1 MRPTSLTPEVCL
13 DLVREEILRLRPGTA
28 PTLASHL
35 ESDLGL
41 NSHDLVE
48 LLSALE
54 SRLDLGPSESLPQTE
69 LQTVEDLCQACQSLG
84 ESNADRALAAS
95 LLRGQARR
103 RR

>member
-1 MRPTSLTPEVCL
+1 MRATSLTPEDCL
-13 DLVREEILRLRPGTA
+13 ALVREEILRLRPGTV
-28 PTLASHL
+28 PTLHSQL
-35 ESDLGL
+35 EADLGL

-69 LQTVEDLCQACQSLG
+69 LQTVEDLCQACQALG
-84 ESNADRALAAS
+84 STNPDRALAAS